1 MANNQRWYIEHRTA
15 VARRWQ
21 RQRLES
27 DLSTADF
34 CELARRTFAESG
46 WPDED
51 ITAMLKVIR
60 KD

>member
-1 MANNQRWYIEHRTA
+1 MANQQGWYIEHRTA

-34 CELARRTFAESG
+34 CEVARRTITESG
-46 WPDED
+46 WPAED
-51 ITAMLKVIR
+51 INAMLKVIR